1 MDGLGILDISDLKKP
16 VRISQLYL
24 GGGYAIEVQERLA
37 FVASGHKG
45 LNIIDVTNPL
55 SPSAVG
61 SHKMP
66 RFTYGLA
73 VEADYAYLANNDTG
87 FHILDIRKPGAPK
100 LEASFDT
107 PGEAKAVVV
116 SGPLVLVADSNSL
129 IILK

>member
-1 MDGLGILDISDLKKP
+1 MGGLGILNISDLKKP

-24 GGGYAIEVQERLA
+24 GGGYAIE
-37 FVASGHKG
+37 G
-45 LNIIDVTNPL
+45 
-55 SPSAVG
+55 
-61 SHKMP
+61 
-66 RFTYGLA
+66 
-73 VEADYAYLANNDTG
+73 DYTYLANSDTG

-107 PGEAKAVVV
+107 PGEAQATVL